1 MTDISVVPI
10 DRLELAFAPRPWAFA
25 DERRGEIEAYFA
37 KLRRDKP
44 ELWNGRVLLLREFNI
59 DGRVFR
65 GSFFETDFAGFLA
78 WRDWGFPD
86 PTVKNCFAMGALRGA
101 DGGFVLGEM
110 GVHTANAGEL
120 YFPAGTPDPEDVVG
134 DTVDLAGS
142 VMREVCEET
151 GLTSNDFTAEPGWI
165 TVLAGP
171 RIAHM
176 KLLQAAVPAAELRER
191 ILDFIAGQAQPELM
205 NIHVARGPADLGPAI
220 PPFVAA
226 FLRHI
231 WNEERT

>member
-1 MTDISVVPI
+1 MGMTDISVVPI

-25 DERRGEIEAYFA
+25 DERRGEIDAYFA

-44 ELWNGRVLLLREFNI
+44 ELWNGRVLLLREFNVA
-59 DGRVFR
+59 DRVFR
-65 GSFFETDFAGFLA
+65 GSFFETDFASFLA

-110 GVHTANAGEL
+110 AAHTANAGEL
-120 YFPAGTPDPEDVVG
+120 YFPAGTPDPEDVAG

-151 GLTSNDFTAEPGWI
+151 GLTPKDFTAEPGWI
-165 TVLAGP
+165 TVMAGP

-176 KLLQAAVPAAELRER
+176 KILNIPFSAADLRLR
-191 ILDFIAGQAQPELM
+191 ILGYLRQQAQPELSAVH
-205 NIHVARGPADLGPAI
+205 IVREAADLRPAM
-220 PPFVAA
+220 PGFMAA
-226 FLRHI
+226 FFAHI
-231 WNEERT
+231 WRW